1 MERRSKK
8 EEGNFFLYAKFTI
21 FLVYK
26 VLEDDQS
33 CRLLDSRLFLQA
45 KSSSSNLTSLG
56 FSGRKS
62 QDTDHGYSEEQNW
75 IFYFP
80 RGRTSKKGGGGGH
93 VSLFRHVGKMSV
105 LSYQS
110 RSENWGDFFVRALLR
125 MLESNVTVTHYHIA
139 KKFYPFCSIELLQSA
154 INLD

>member
-33 CRLLDSRLFLQA
+33 CRLLDSGLFLQA

-62 QDTDHGYSEEQNW
+62 QDTDHGYSEEQN
-75 IFYFP
+75 
-80 RGRTSKKGGGGGH
+80 
-93 VSLFRHVGKMSV
+93 
-105 LSYQS
+105 
-110 RSENWGDFFVRALLR
+110 
-125 MLESNVTVTHYHIA
+125 
-139 KKFYPFCSIELLQSA
+139 
-154 INLD
+154 

>member
-33 CRLLDSRLFLQA
+33 CRLLDSGLFLQA
-45 KSSSSNLTSLG
+45 KSSSSN
-56 FSGRKS
+56 
-62 QDTDHGYSEEQNW
+62 
-75 IFYFP
+75 
-80 RGRTSKKGGGGGH
+80 RTSFFFFCYEVKRQRSWVLRGAKLNFLLPKRAYKQEGRRRTC
-93 VSLFRHVGKMSV
+93 LTFQTCRKNECLV
-105 LSYQS
+105 LSVQV
-110 RSENWGDFFVRALLR
+110 RKLGGFFVRALLR

-139 KKFYPFCSIELLQSA
+139 KKNSTPFAVLNYFNQP
-154 INLD
+154 

>member
-33 CRLLDSRLFLQA
+33 CRLLDSGLFLQA
-45 KSSSSNLTSLG
+45 KSSSSNRTSFFS

-62 QDTDHGYSEEQNW
+62 QDTDHGYSEEQN
-75 IFYFP
+75 
-80 RGRTSKKGGGGGH
+80 
-93 VSLFRHVGKMSV
+93 
-105 LSYQS
+105 
-110 RSENWGDFFVRALLR
+110 
-125 MLESNVTVTHYHIA
+125 
-139 KKFYPFCSIELLQSA
+139 
-154 INLD
+154 